1 LRHRAQCGDVSLSVP
16 PIPSARP
23 GSQSD

>member
-23 GSQSD
+23 GTQSD